1 MNMYFGILIIGVTV
15 ASFSQILLKIGANR
29 PHVSQIRDY
38 LNVPVICGYVL
49 MALSVVCSMIA
60 FRGLDYMSVPLMD
73 ALGFVL
79 VPILSRLFFREGF
92 TARKTA
98 GIALIV
104 AGMIVYYL

>member
-1 MNMYFGILIIGVTV
+1 
-15 ASFSQILLKIGANR
+15 
-29 PHVSQIRDY
+29 
-38 LNVPVICGYVL
+38 
-49 MALSVVCSMIA
+49 
-60 FRGLDYMSVPLMD
+60 MSVPLMD

-92 TARKTA
+92 TVRKTA

>member
-15 ASFSQILLKIGANR
+15 AAFSQILLKIGANR
-29 PHVSQIRDY
+29 PHVSLIRDY
-38 LNVPVICGYVL
+38 LNVPVI
-49 MALSVVCSMIA
+49 SVVCSMIA

-79 VPILSRLFFREGF
+79 VPILSRLFFKEGF
-92 TARKTA
+92 TTKKIA

-104 AGMIVYYL
+104 AGMVVYYI